1 MSDKYNVVYSPE
13 STDDLRSIYS
23 YIAFELNAPNT
34 AESQVN
40 RIRKEIRSLDFMPL
54 RYTLVDWEPWQS
66 MKTHERSID
75 NFVIYYLSIPILLLL
90 QSSVSFMADGIY
102 EMSSDHNLNNRKRNG
117 CDHRSFSM
125 LFAFFFQ
132 YRFSLS
138 YACFFHQC
146 QRLSGGA
153 TKY

>member
-23 YIAFELNAPNT
+23 YIAFEPKAPNT

-40 RIRKEIRSLDFMPL
+40 RIRKEIRSLYFMPL

-75 NFVIYYLSIPILLLL
+75 NFVIYIWSIPILLLL

-102 EMSSDHNLNNRKRNG
+102 KM
-117 CDHRSFSM
+117 
-125 LFAFFFQ
+125 
-132 YRFSLS
+132 
-138 YACFFHQC
+138 
-146 QRLSGGA
+146 
-153 TKY
+153 